1 MSPEPAV
8 REEAAAFPV
17 ALPTAERDLIED
29 WVGRVLATAGH
40 DSGFAHVEF
49 VLTTDGPEL
58 VEINRRIGG
67 ALVGEALCR
76 ALGTNVYDAMV
87 DTALG
92 RRPALLDTLATDS
105 GPGSATGFVLIY
117 PDRAGTLT
125 GWTGLGGLSAFPGSP
140 QWYPTAAPGQ
150 RVEHLSDQRSCTGIV
165 LAEAAT
171 AELALHRALSAAG
184 SIRAVVTADD
194 DRQ

>member
-1 MSPEPAV
+1 
-8 REEAAAFPV
+8 
-17 ALPTAERDLIED
+17 
-29 WVGRVLATAGH
+29 VGRVLATAGH

-49 VLTTDGPEL
+49 VLTTEGPEL

-76 ALGTNVYDAMV
+76 RLDTNVYDAMV

-92 RRPALLDTLATDS
+92 RRPALLDTPAGSST
-105 GPGSATGFVLIY
+105 GPATGFVLVY
-117 PDRAGTLT
+117 PDRPGTLT
-125 GWTGLGGLSAFPGSP
+125 GWTGLDGLSAFPGSP
-140 QWYPTAAPGQ
+140 EWYPTAVPGR

-165 LAEAAT
+165 LAEAGT

-184 SIRAVVTADD
+184 SIRPIVTADD
-194 DRQ
+194 DRDRG